1 MVVENQMELESP
13 YSSKQ
18 LINMKMDD
26 QNSLYGISWMEKGA
40 FLHTYKILIS

>member
-1 MVVENQMELESP
+1 MVVENQMDLESP

-26 QNSLYGISWMEKGA
+26 QNSLYE
-40 FLHTYKILIS
+40 HILDGKRSIFAYV